1 MGRTRGAGPPLF
13 LDQNEA
19 PRVKK
24 FWGGDHR
31 PPLSKGMDD
40 SPPPPPYLKV
50 WIRHCDISY
59 YVKIKLAKLTL
70 LVRHHC

>member
-1 MGRTRGAGPPLF
+1 MGRTPGAGPPLF
-13 LDQNEA
+13 LDENEA

-24 FWGGDHR
+24 VWGGDHR

-40 SPPPPPYLKV
+40 PPPLPPYLKV

-59 YVKIKLAKLTL
+59 YVKIKLAKLTR
-70 LVRHHC
+70 VARHHC